1 MKVCQT
7 VCLVFAAFVGVVAL
21 AAEDKPKRAKSDTL
35 TILDAAGKEQKLKTW
50 KFTEG
55 VRRLAWLAADKE
67 KNDAPQGKRTAAVGP
82 EALIVRA
89 EMDIEYL
96 EGVLTLIP
104 LEYVAS
110 LDFDAERETMT
121 VQVGEGEKAEKVT
134 GSIKYK
140 RINKYTIEAE
150 VDKGT
155 LGIAEVKYLGGLPRG
170 IRAVYFPAPKA
181 LPPLAKGRAAQ
192 VVSADGKSKK
202 TTHHVVDLQPLY
214 RLPDGGEKL
223 MPTLL
228 FKKTLK
234 LDVGKIKK
242 VVTTG
247 DEGSWQVS
255 LKEGGEETLTLLETM
270 PFEGKSARLLGFVGR
285 VPIGYKLFPV
295 AAIAEITFDVEEKS
309 DKG

>member
-7 VCLVFAAFVGVVAL
+7 VCLLFAACVGVVVL
-21 AAEDKPKRAKSDTL
+21 AAEDKPKRAKSDAL

-67 KNDAPQGKRTAAVGP
+67 KKAVGP
-82 EALIVRA
+82 EALLVRA

-110 LDFDAERETMT
+110 LDFDAEMESMT
-121 VQVGEGEKAEKVT
+121 VQVGDGDKAEKVT

-150 VDKGT
+150 VDKGA

-170 IRAVYFPAPKA
+170 IRAVYFPAPKSV
-181 LPPLAKGRAAQ
+181 PPLAKGRSAQ

-202 TTHHVVDLQPLY
+202 TTHSVVDLLPLY
-214 RLPDGGEKL
+214 RLPDGGEKQIA
-223 MPTLL
+223 TLL

-242 VVTTG
+242 IVTAG
-247 DEGSWQVS
+247 DEGGWQVS
-255 LKEGGEETLTLLETM
+255 LAEGGEETLTLLETM

-295 AAIAEITFDVEEKS
+295 AAIAEITFDVEDKS
-309 DKG
+309 DKK